1 MKTKYLPKK
10 ELGEKLVHSYS
21 GIKSCLGH
29 GERELSWSGME
40 ECLLFTV
47 KLRNSIIV
55 CIL

>member
-1 MKTKYLPKK
+1 MKTKYLLEK